1 MLRIRRDKEIPEVA
15 LTISLGTFVRVALFI
30 ISTVLILAALHRAAH
45 ALLLIFTAF
54 FFALALNSPVSALGK
69 HLPRRW
75 RNSRAVATTLSL
87 LIVVLIFVGFI
98 ASFGPPLARQTE
110 NFVSAAPNLV
120 KEFRDQKSFTG
131 HLIRRYHLENQ
142 VDELSGQLS
151 SRLKHI
157 GGSAFSTIQRV
168 GTSIFSLLTIL
179 VLTFMMLVEAPR
191 WTRFFKEIV
200 PDEHHGMAER
210 IAHDMYKVIKGYVNG
225 QVLLAAIAAGLML
238 PGLLAFH
245 VGYPAALVV
254 VVFVS
259 GLIPMVGHTIGALI
273 VATVALFHSTGSA
286 VGIFAYYLFY
296 QQIENYMIQ
305 PRIQANT
312 TNMSPLLVFASLV
325 VGVSF
330 GGLFGGLV
338 AIPVAG
344 CLRIALLEYL
354 RSHHIIDTPQFEQV
368 TTAVTPVSRLRA
380 HIKGETKS
388 HREDDPEDRHPG

>member
-30 ISTVLILAALHRAAH
+30 IITVLILAALHRAAH
-45 ALLLIFTAF
+45 ALLLIFTSF
-54 FFALALNSPVSALGK
+54 FLALALNSPVSALGK
-69 HLPRRW
+69 RLPGRW
-75 RNSRAVATTLSL
+75 RGSRAMATTLSL
-87 LIVVLIFVGFI
+87 LVVVLLFIGFVV
-98 ASFGPPLARQTE
+98 SFGPPLARQTE
-110 NFVSAAPNLV
+110 NFVSAAPSLV
-120 KEFRDQKSFTG
+120 KEFRDQKSVTG
-131 HLIRRYHLENQ
+131 HLIRRYHLESQ
-142 VDELSGQLS
+142 VDELSSQLS

-200 PDEHHGMAER
+200 PDQPHGMAER
-210 IAHDMYKVIKGYVNG
+210 IANDMYKVIKGYVNG
-225 QVLLAAIAAGLML
+225 QVLLAAIAASLML
-238 PGLLAFH
+238 PGLLFFH
-245 VGYPAALVV
+245 VQYPAALVV

-259 GLIPMVGHTIGALI
+259 GLIPMVGHTIGAII
-273 VATVALFHSTGSA
+273 VSIVALFHSTGSA

-354 RSHHIIDTPQFEQV
+354 RAHQIINTPQFEKV
-368 TTAVTPVSRLRA
+368 TTTSRLKS
-380 HIKGETKS
+380 HIKGETRS
-388 HREDDPEDRHPG
+388 HHEDNPADRHPD